1 MGDLL
6 CLFTGVRA
14 GVNSKRHIG
23 SIRDLSIL
31 MRCRRMRILLRWLLC
46 DGIIC
51 GPLHAV
57 EDEDPAEV
65 RSTNRPC
72 TLDIC
77 NTARSFTH
85 ESNACVIRRWASLI
99 LGCIDL
105 LSCNPPPATLLDH
118 LWAGTG
124 SWYSPRTQDVVKC
137 KKTSYRFGALQFV
150 CAHRR
155 ACATTP
161 QPALLFSRIRLT
173 LHLCCQMSLPWQTAP
188 PPSYRNASKPA
199 RGPWLA

>member
-1 MGDLL
+1 MGDSL

-14 GVNSKRHIG
+14 GVNRKRHIG

-57 EDEDPAEV
+57 EGSPLYEDPAEV
-65 RSTNRPC
+65 RSTDRLC

-85 ESNACVIRRWASLI
+85 ESNSCVIRRWVFLI
-99 LGCIDL
+99 LGYIDL
-105 LSCNPPPATLLDH
+105 VSCTPPPATLL
-118 LWAGTG
+118 LTI
-124 SWYSPRTQDVVKC
+124 
-137 KKTSYRFGALQFV
+137 FG
-150 CAHRR
+150 R
-155 ACATTP
+155 A
-161 QPALLFSRIRLT
+161 Q
-173 LHLCCQMSLPWQTAP
+173 SLDTAP
-188 PPSYRNASKPA
+188 ER
-199 RGPWLA
+199 RRC